1 MEVIKLWNKIV
12 SPSEGSEIN
21 VVVSYVADNLDI
33 VFLALASTRQVVTE
47 SVTEIQERVNAL
59 YSDVK

>member
-1 MEVIKLWNKIV
+1 M
-12 SPSEGSEIN
+12 
-21 VVVSYVADNLDI
+21 VVSYVADNLDI